1 MNSKNSQATSF
12 LVKEKEPKF
21 KKQLELPSNL
31 IRIETED
38 SSEEFI
44 EIEFVKTHL
53 GQEASGE
60 IIPLLSPFELFSFKK
75 AFGRGF
81 GGKNAIKAFKKED
94 MEEYLI
100 TQYKLKTHIE
110 LKNTSYN
117 KQSKNIL
124 WAKDKEHIQEIEN
137 DLLKN
142 SKYLG
147 KKEKEIRLQDNNLNN
162 FSEEIK
168 INVYLLE
175 DEITKVNLRDN
186 SKSGGATIDIMY

>member
-1 MNSKNSQATSF
+1 MVGGLGEKSK
-12 LVKEKEPKF
+12 
-21 KKQLELPSNL
+21 
-31 IRIETED
+31 
-38 SSEEFI
+38 
-44 EIEFVKTHL
+44 
-53 GQEASGE
+53 
-60 IIPLLSPFELFSFKK
+60 
-75 AFGRGF
+75 
-81 GGKNAIKAFKKED
+81 KAFKKED

-100 TQYKLKTHIE
+100 TQYKLKTHID

-162 FSEEIK
+162 FSEEIT
-168 INVYLLE
+168 IVGYILE